1 VFSTEG
7 MVARELR
14 NAADRFVDL
23 ASLLPQLAKVEL
35 PSTGTVRRPS
45 PSAA

>member
-1 VFSTEG
+1 

-23 ASLLPQLAKVEL
+23 ASLLPQLAKVEI
-35 PSTGTVRRPS
+35 PTTGITRRPA
-45 PSAA
+45 PAAS

>member
-1 VFSTEG
+1 

-23 ASLLPQLAKVEL
+23 ASLLPQLAKL
-35 PSTGTVRRPS
+35 DHQTTGIVRRPS
-45 PSAA
+45 PSAAQG